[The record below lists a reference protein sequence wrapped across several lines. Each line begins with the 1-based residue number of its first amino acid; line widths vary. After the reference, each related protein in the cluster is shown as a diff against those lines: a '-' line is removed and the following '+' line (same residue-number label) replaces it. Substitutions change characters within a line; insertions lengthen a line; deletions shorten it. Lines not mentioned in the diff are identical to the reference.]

1 LIKNLEKSTSKFDI
15 DREKTQI
22 NVLKTKKFL
31 NLNILTTRNDSPQD
45 EFKSIKLKKNSET
58 QTEEI
63 FFTKSWT
70 YFHALNYTVLDCKQ
84 NSLSRRLLIIDQ
96 IPRLN
101 LSKSPDISIKSFN
114 RFRAEHSQSIQAENK
129 KNLNIHTNNIEFIL
143 KTKTNFGQI
152 NPNHF
157 KYSNYYLKR

>member
-1 LIKNLEKSTSKFDI
+1 MIKNLERSTSKFEI
-15 DREKTQI
+15 DKEKTQI
-22 NVLKTKKFL
+22 NVTKTKKFL
-31 NLNILTTRNDSPQD
+31 NLNILTTRNDSPQN
-45 EFKSIKLKKNSET
+45 ELKSIKLKKNSET

-63 FFTKSWT
+63 FFTKPWT
-70 YFHALNYTVLDCKQ
+70 FFHALNYTVLDSKQ
-84 NSLSRRLLIIDQ
+84 NSLSRKLIIIDQ

-114 RFRAEHSQSIQAENK
+114 RYRAEQTQSIQAENK

-143 KTKTNFGQI
+143 KTKTNFGQM

-157 KYSNYYLKR
+157 KYTNFSLKR